1 MYAGARGQTRIFGQ
15 TPEQKM
21 PAQSEKSIAGVLAHF
36 VALPDGA
43 VLRRIV
49 VGFCLVF
56 WIAVAVALLT

>member
-1 MYAGARGQTRIFGQ
+1 
-15 TPEQKM
+15 M